1 MILTGSLEEYEYYLT
16 QLKRMFDGNSKL
28 NVNNKIITMP
38 VIISGIMNAQ
48 KLGDS
53 GLILEYA
60 EYLEALSAKN
70 GLTEVI
76 QDDYQTMNG
85 FLYNKRAIFYE
96 SVVETFHK
104 MNYHIVSEGVE
115 TQEQKNFLLGC
126 GCADVQGFLFYRP
139 MPVEEFDRL
148 LLAQEQ
154 GSHSAK

>member
-115 TQEQKNFLLGC
+115 TQEEMEQISSWGVDMIQGYYFSKPLPEKELL
-126 GCADVQGFLFYRP
+126 
-139 MPVEEFDRL
+139 EL
-148 LLAQEQ
+148 LKKQDNIER
-154 GSHSAK
+154 